1 MSKGLIKVKNLTYG
15 YEDDP
20 VIKNVS
26 LELRSG
32 EVLLLEG
39 ENGAGKTTLLKCIT
53 NVLNSGKDVFY
64 EEKEVYKNKR
74 LIKNFSYV
82 MSEDYLYDYMTMDEN
97 IKFFKKLFKEDAEYL
112 DKVEVF
118 VEKFGI
124 KSYRNK
130 LVKTLSQG
138 TRNKLFI
145 AIMFSKKHS
154 VLILDEPFTALDKE
168 TQNVILPCVEDY
180 KNSDDKAVLMV
191 THIEQFKRIA
201 TRKFILKREAQNG
214 D

>member
-97 IKFFKKLFKEDAEYL
+97 IIFFKKLFKEDAEYL
-112 DKVEVF
+112 DRVEAF
-118 VEKFGI
+118 VEKLGI

-130 LVKTLSQG
+130 LVKILSQG

-201 TRKFILKREAQNG
+201 TRKFILKREAKNG

>member
-1 MSKGLIKVKNLTYG
+1 MSKELIKVKNLTFG

-20 VIKNVS
+20 VIKNIS

-53 NVLNSGKDVFY
+53 NVLNSGKNIYY

-74 LIKNFSYV
+74 LIKNFSHV

-138 TRNKLFI
+138 TRNKLYI
-145 AIMFSKKHS
+145 AIMFSKTHS

-168 TQNVILPCVEDY
+168 TQNVILPYVENY

-191 THIEQFKRIA
+191 THIEQFKRIT
-201 TRKFILKREAQNG
+201 TRKFILKREVQNG

>member
-97 IKFFKKLFKEDAEYL
+97 IIFFKKLFKEDAEYL
-112 DKVEVF
+112 DRVEAF
-118 VEKFGI
+118 VEKLGI

-130 LVKTLSQG
+130 LVKILSQG

>member
-1 MSKGLIKVKNLTYG
+1 MSKELIKVKNLTFG

-20 VIKNVS
+20 VIKNIS

-53 NVLNSGKDVFY
+53 NVLNSGKNIYY

-97 IKFFKKLFKEDAEYL
+97 IIFFKKLFKEDAEYL
-112 DKVEVF
+112 DRVEAF
-118 VEKFGI
+118 VEKLGI

-130 LVKTLSQG
+130 LVKILSQG